1 MSGARQGVHVI
12 SGTTRLL
19 GIVGDPI
26 AQVGSPLV
34 FNARL
39 AAAGADA
46 VLVPLHVPAACF
58 EQAMPGLMR
67 LRNLDG
73 LLVTIPFKQR
83 ALALADTLGPVAA
96 QVGAA
101 NALRREADGR
111 WTAEM
116 FDGEGLLRALAGLGV
131 ASEGESVLLL
141 GAGGAGRAIAIS
153 LARAGAARIGICDL
167 DRARAAALAERVRA
181 ACPRCAASEVAPR
194 ADGYGFVIHATPVG
208 MAPGDG
214 LPAPL
219 GSLERVTAVI
229 DIVPKP
235 AITPLMAAAA
245 AAGCRVAGGQ
255 AMIEGQAEAVLGFF
269 GILPAGQ
276 APGRLRPPVDGA
288 AEDR

>member
-1 MSGARQGVHVI
+1 VSGDRQATPAI

-26 AQVGSPLV
+26 AQVGSPRA

-46 VLVPLHVPAACF
+46 VLVPFHVPAAAF

-73 LLVTIPFKQR
+73 ILVTIPFKER
-83 ALALADTLGPVAA
+83 ALALADTVLPAAA

-101 NALRREADGR
+101 NALRREPDGR
-111 WTAEM
+111 WTADM
-116 FDGEGLLRALAGLGV
+116 FDGVGLLRALAGLGV
-131 ASEGESVLLL
+131 AAEGAAVLLL

-153 LARAGAARIGICDL
+153 LARAGAARIGLCDL
-167 DRARAAALAERVRA
+167 DSARATALAARVRA
-181 ACPRCAASEVAPR
+181 AYPHCTASEVAPR
-194 ADGYGFVIHATPVG
+194 ADGYGIVINATPVG

-219 GSLERVTAVI
+219 GPLERVAAVI
-229 DIVPKP
+229 DIVPK
-235 AITPLMAAAA
+235 AAVTPLLAAAA

-255 AMIEGQAEAVLGFF
+255 AMIEGQAEEVLAFF
-269 GILPAGQ
+269 GILPPATPRG
-276 APGRLRPPVDGA
+276 G
-288 AEDR
+288 

>member
-1 MSGARQGVHVI
+1 MTPDVQAVPAI

-26 AQVGSPLV
+26 AQVGSPRA

-46 VLVPLHVPAACF
+46 VLVPFHLPAASF

-73 LLVTIPFKQR
+73 LLVTIPFKER
-83 ALALADTLGPVAA
+83 ALALADTVLPVAA

-111 WTAEM
+111 WTADM
-116 FDGEGLLRALAGLGV
+116 FDGVGLLRALEGLGV
-131 ASEGESVLLL
+131 AAEGAAVLLL

-153 LARAGAARIGICDL
+153 LARAGVARIGICDL
-167 DRARAAALAERVRA
+167 DSARAAALAARVCA
-181 ACPRCAASEVAPR
+181 AYPRCDAAEVAPR
-194 ADGYGFVIHATPVG
+194 AEGYGIVINATPVG

-219 GSLERVTAVI
+219 GKLDGVAAVI

-235 AITPLMAAAA
+235 AVTPLLAAAA
-245 AAGCRVAGGQ
+245 AAGCRAAGGQ

-269 GILPAGQ
+269 GILPMEPSPSG
-276 APGRLRPPVDGA
+276 
-288 AEDR
+288 